1 MLPISCMLLLMVIRN
16 KRIKKSIIYSNANS
30 DCFRTHHNTLAVPK
44 LLLEKSTILISLI
57 YATFIL
63 AMLCII
69 DRVYLTMPVAKLL
82 LEKLTI
88 LTWILLIYATF
99 ISAMLY
105 IIDRVYLTSRKCVP
119 AIRIGAVVPRV
130 SCEKLAFAI
139 CHVAHAGAENL
150 AAGAIFASGPPRK
163 KVVVVSA
170 LLVIGIVTPSH
181 GIV

>member
-1 MLPISCMLLLMVIRN
+1 
-16 KRIKKSIIYSNANS
+16 
-30 DCFRTHHNTLAVPK
+30 
-44 LLLEKSTILISLI
+44 
-57 YATFIL
+57 
-63 AMLCII
+63 MLCII
-69 DRVYLTMPVAKLL
+69 DRVYLT
-82 LEKLTI
+82 
-88 LTWILLIYATF
+88 
-99 ISAMLY
+99 
-105 IIDRVYLTSRKCVP
+105 SRECVP

>member
-30 DCFRTHHNTLAVPK
+30 DCFRTHHNTVPK

-82 LEKLTI
+82 LENLTI

-99 ISAMLY
+99 ISAMLC
-105 IIDRVYLTSRKCVP
+105 IIDRVYLTSRECVP

-170 LLVIGIVTPSH
+170 LVVMGIVTPSH